1 MSIDVEDVLGGD
13 RTRYLGIGY
22 EVIPEPLAAAAIL
35 VVGALSFASRRRRF
49 SESAGCVL
57 G

>member
-1 MSIDVEDVLGGD
+1 VSIDVEDVLGGD

-35 VVGALSFASRRRRF
+35 VVGALSFASRCRRF